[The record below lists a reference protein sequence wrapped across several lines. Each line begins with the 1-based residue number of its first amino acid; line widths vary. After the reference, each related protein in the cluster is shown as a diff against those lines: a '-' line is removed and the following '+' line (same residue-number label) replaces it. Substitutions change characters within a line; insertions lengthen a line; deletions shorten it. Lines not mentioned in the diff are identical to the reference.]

1 MNQAQRQARAVFL
14 FQAREAHVIMQ
25 RELANQWSGRAEVRR

>member
-1 MNQAQRQARAVFL
+1 MNQAQREERAAFL

-25 RELANQWSGRAEVRR
+25 RELAN